1 MSKNPNSL
9 ANLVQNNPKY
19 TMEQRQEWARRASSI
34 AVERH
39 RQRKSSMELMRI
51 VLSRKIDDAE
61 LAKKLQELGLDDT
74 FGAGIALAQA
84 RRALSGDTEASRY
97 CRDTA
102 GDKPTEA
109 LQLSVT
115 DKPIKSLDLTQLSDD
130 ELEALADRA
139 DADADA
145 GAGGGD
151 QDPGQG

>member
-1 MSKNPNSL
+1 MPRNPNSL

-19 TMEQRQEWARRASSI
+19 SEEQKLEWARNAAAKAAELR
-34 AVERH
+34 
-39 RQRKSSMELMRI
+39 RQRKSSMELMRA
-51 VLSRKIDDAE
+51 VLSRKLDDPE

-115 DKPIKSLDLTQLSDD
+115 DKPIRSMDLTQLSDD

-145 GAGGGD
+145 GGGD
-151 QDPGQG
+151 QDPGQS